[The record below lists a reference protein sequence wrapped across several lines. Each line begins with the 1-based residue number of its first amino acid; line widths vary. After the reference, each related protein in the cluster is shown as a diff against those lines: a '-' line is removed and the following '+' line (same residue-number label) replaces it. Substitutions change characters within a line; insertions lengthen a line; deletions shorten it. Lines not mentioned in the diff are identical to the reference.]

1 LTDGSLKWSQQ
12 ALAGD
17 AWNVA
22 CMMQNN
28 PNCPAENGPDVDF
41 GAGVILV
48 SLPNGRQLLVAGQK
62 NGVVHAFDP
71 DRKGA
76 TVWQTRVGRGGIQGG
91 VHFGMAADGAR
102 IYVPIS
108 DMRDGRDGRPVDGPP
123 RPGLYALDAADGRLL
138 WSQPTPDRCGKLA
151 FCDPGISAAIT
162 ATPEVVYAGHMDGYF
177 RAYDANSGKVLFDF
191 DSKRD
196 IVGVN
201 GVSGRGGSFG
211 GAGPAVRNGWVV
223 VNSGYGLYFHMPG
236 NLLLAFAVP

>member
-1 LTDGSLKWSQQ
+1 
-12 ALAGD
+12 
-17 AWNVA
+17 
-22 CMMQNN
+22 
-28 PNCPAENGPDVDF
+28 
-41 GAGVILV
+41 
-48 SLPNGRQLLVAGQK
+48 
-62 NGVVHAFDP
+62 
-71 DRKGA
+71 
-76 TVWQTRVGRGGIQGG
+76 
-91 VHFGMAADGAR
+91 
-102 IYVPIS
+102 
-108 DMRDGRDGRPVDGPP
+108 
-123 RPGLYALDAADGRLL
+123 LL
-138 WSQPTPDRCGKLA
+138 WSQPTPDRGGKLA